1 MTVQKSILLLGS
13 GFVAEPCLEYLLRSG
28 NNRITVACRRI
39 EKAHALADKYDGA
52 TAAAVDVEDAAALE
66 AAVAA
71 HDLVISLI
79 PYTQHT
85 LVMNAAIKARK
96 HVVTTSYISP
106 AMEALDAAAREAGI
120 VCMNEIGLDPGID
133 HLYALKIINEVR
145 DQGGRITSFESFCG
159 GLPAPE
165 ASNNPLGYKFSWSAR
180 GVLLAL
186 RNTARYWQD
195 GKLVEIAG
203 PDLMDSARPIYIY
216 PAFALVGYGNRD
228 SSNYRERYNI
238 PHAETCVR
246 GTLRYQGFPEFAKT
260 LVNLGFLDDTPR
272 EALSPAAAGAGDLPW
287 NRVTQQLL
295 GLPTDCPD
303 ELLKAVEAKIETQ
316 DPEMRRRIVHGI
328 KWLGI
333 TSPTVMATRRG
344 SYLDVLCARLEELM
358 MYGEGERD
366 MIVLQHKFEVE
377 NSDGSHNTRTSV
389 TLMYGEPGGFSA
401 MAKTVG
407 VPCGIATQL
416 ILDGKITATG
426 VIAPMDPAVYQP
438 IMDVLPSE
446 GINAVE
452 ETI

>member
-1 MTVQKSILLLGS
+1 MSAQKNILLLGS

-28 NNRITVACRRI
+28 NNRVTVACRRA
-39 EKAHALADKYDGA
+39 EKAQELTSKYPGS
-52 TAAAVDVEDAAALE
+52 TAVSLDVEDDAALE

-71 HDLVISLI
+71 HDLTISLI
-79 PYTQHT
+79 PYTQHAR
-85 LVMNAAIKARK
+85 VIMAAIKAKK

-106 AMEALDAAAREAGI
+106 AMEELDAAAKEAGI

-133 HLYALKIINEVR
+133 HLYALKIINEVHAE
-145 DQGGRITSFESFCG
+145 GGKIKSFESFCG

-186 RNTARYWQD
+186 RNNARYWQD
-195 GKLVEIAG
+195 GKLVEIEG
-203 PDLMDSARPIYIY
+203 KDLMDSARPIFIY

-228 SSNYRERYNI
+228 SSHYRQRYNI

-246 GTLRYQGFPEFAKT
+246 GTMRYQGFPEFAKT
-260 LVNLGFLDDTPR
+260 LVNMGFLDDTPR
-272 EALSPAAAGAGDLPW
+272 SELSAASAGDLPW

-295 GLPTDCPD
+295 GQASATPED
-303 ELLKAVEAKIETQ
+303 LLAAIEAKIDTQ
-316 DPEMRRRIVHGI
+316 DPELRKRIIHGI

-333 TSPTVMATRRG
+333 TSPSVPAVKRG

-366 MIVLQHKFEVE
+366 MIILQHKFEVE
-377 NSDGSHNTRTSV
+377 NKDGSHNTRTSV
-389 TLMYGEPGGFSA
+389 TLMYGEPDGFQA

-416 ILDGKITATG
+416 ILDGKLTTTG
-426 VIAPMDPAVYQP
+426 VIAPMTPEIYQP
-438 IMDVLPSE
+438 IMDLLPSE

-452 ETI
+452 ETV

>member
-1 MTVQKSILLLGS
+1 MSEPRNILLLGS

-28 NNRITVACRRI
+28 NNRVTVACRRI
-39 EKAHALADKYDGA
+39 EKAEELTAKYANA
-52 TAAAVDVEDAAALE
+52 TAVSVDVEDDAALE

-71 HDLVISLI
+71 HELVISLI
-79 PYTQHT
+79 PYTQHAR
-85 LVMNAAIKARK
+85 VMRAAIKART

-106 AMEALDAAAREAGI
+106 AMEELDAAAKEAGI
-120 VCMNEIGLDPGID
+120 VCLNEVGLDPGID

-145 DQGGRITSFESFCG
+145 EEGGKITSFESFCG

-203 PDLMDSARPIYIY
+203 PDLMDSARPIFIY

-228 SSNYRERYNI
+228 SSHYRERYNM

-260 LVNLGFLDDTPR
+260 LVNMGFLDDTPR
-272 EALSPAAAGAGDLPW
+272 DSLSAAAAGDLPW

-295 GLPTDCPD
+295 GHSSDCPA
-303 ELLKAVEAKIETQ
+303 ELLRAIEAHIDAQ
-316 DPEMRRRIVHGI
+316 DPEMRRRIMHGM

-333 TSPTVMATRRG
+333 TSPTTMVAKRG

-377 NSDGSHNTRTSV
+377 NKDGSHNTRTSV

-401 MAKTVG
+401 MARTVG

-416 ILDGKITATG
+416 VLDGKITATG
-426 VIAPMDPAVYQP
+426 VVAPMTPEIYQP
-438 IMDVLPSE
+438 IMDLLPSE

-452 ETI
+452 ATI